1 MSETVR
7 TAFEII
13 TLFPAA
19 VQSFVG
25 AGLLG
30 KAIERGLVAVHT
42 TSPRDFATDRWRTVD
57 DAPFGGGA
65 GMVLKPE
72 PVVAA
77 LEHVIASRGPCH
89 RILLTPSAPRFDQ
102 RVAERL
108 AAMPRIALV
117 CGRYEG
123 IDDRVREHYVD
134 ECLSLGDFVLGG
146 GEVAALAIVEAVSR
160 LAEGVLHN
168 PDSALGDSFAVG
180 DHGALL
186 EFPQYTRPAVFR
198 DHAVPQ
204 VLLSG
209 DHAAVA
215 AWRLAASLRR
225 TWALRP
231 ELRGPS
237 PWPRSLPIS
246 LAVGADAIAWA
257 PALAELAR
265 THALGGLV
273 VLGGDEDDA
282 LAWTRAT
289 AGRVPIAAMR
299 DLAAVRRRLKRS
311 EAGAPWLVALTE
323 PGAEPSAAA
332 SAAELHDRL
341 TTCTGPRGALVLLLP
356 GLAGAAGSA
365 DASFAPVAAPT
376 DPGAAQPPHARVSQH
391 DPTLAIAPAIADP
404 SRPAALAVAEL
415 ALTRLRGTPDAPPTQ
430 AGPTKPP

>member
-1 MSETVR
+1 MSEAPR

-19 VQSFVG
+19 VEAFAG

-77 LEHVIASRGPCH
+77 LEHVVATRGPCH

-108 AAMPRIALV
+108 ATLPRIALV

-168 PDSALGDSFAVG
+168 PESVAGDSFAAG
-180 DHGALL
+180 DHGPLL

-198 DHAVPQ
+198 EHAVPE

-231 ELRGPS
+231 ELRAVS
-237 PWPRSLPIS
+237 PWPPALPIS
-246 LAVGADAIAWA
+246 LGVGADAIALA

-265 THALGGLV
+265 CHALAGLV

-289 AGRVPIAAMR
+289 GGRVPIAAMR

-311 EAGAPWLVALTE
+311 EAGAPWLVALAAAGE
-323 PGAEPSAAA
+323 VPAAAA

-341 TTCTGPRGALVLLLP
+341 TTCAGRRGAAVLLLP
-356 GLAGAAGSA
+356 GLAGAQDAA
-365 DASFAPVAAPT
+365 DAIFAPAAGAHEGSPAAP
-376 DPGAAQPPHARVSQH
+376 QRARVSEH
-391 DPTLAIAPAIADP
+391 DPTLANPPAIVDP
-404 SRPAALAVAEL
+404 SRPAALAVVEL
-415 ALTRLRGTPDAPPTQ
+415 ALTRLRGTPQAPPTH